1 MVVRPPLR
9 SRAEAREYIGPF
21 FRSHTSR
28 KTPIPMPQPVAW
40 MNGEL
45 IDATRAAV
53 PVGDLGVVAGASV
66 TEFLRTFRH
75 EVFRLDEHLARLMTS
90 LELLEFSTQIETET
104 LRDAID
110 AVASHNGQLIPE
122 NHELGLIAFVTAGR
136 NLTYLGAAGRDQI
149 GQGTVCVHSFPLPFE
164 LWAHRYSEGQHLATV
179 SVPPLPSS
187 AVNPRAKHRNRI
199 HWLRADREARAR
211 FEDSSSILTT
221 NDGFLT
227 ETSSGNVFV
236 VNGDTLRTPKAE
248 SVLGG
253 ISREVLIEIASSL
266 GMAIEEADLTSDDL
280 ATADEVL
287 TTSTPYCV
295 VPVTKF
301 NGQPIGSGSAGPQFR
316 RLIAAWSE
324 SVGVDI
330 VQQAEQVAAERS

>member
-1 MVVRPPLR
+1 MPV
-9 SRAEAREYIGPF
+9 
-21 FRSHTSR
+21 
-28 KTPIPMPQPVAW
+28 PIAW

-75 EVFRLDEHLARLMTS
+75 KSFRLDEHLARLMTS
-90 LELLEFSTQIETET
+90 LNLLEFSTQIDAAT
-104 LRDAID
+104 LREAIGT
-110 AVASHNGQLIPE
+110 VVSHNCQLIPE
-122 NHELGLIAFVTAGR
+122 NHELGLIAFVTAGQ

-149 GQGTVCVHSFPLPFE
+149 SQGTVCVHSFPLPFE
-164 LWAHRYSEGQHLATV
+164 LWAHRYQEGQHLATV

-187 AVNPRAKHRNRI
+187 GVDPRAKHRNRI
-199 HWLRADREARAR
+199 HWLRADREARGR

-221 NDGFLT
+221 DDGFLT

-236 VNGDTLRTPKAE
+236 INGDTLKTPKAE
-248 SVLGG
+248 LVLGG
-253 ISREVLIEIASSL
+253 ISREALIEIASDL
-266 GMAIEEADLTSDDL
+266 GMTVEQADLTTEDL
-280 ATADEVL
+280 VAADEVL

-301 NGQPIGSGSAGPQFR
+301 NGQPIGSGLPGPQFR

>member
-1 MVVRPPLR
+1 M
-9 SRAEAREYIGPF
+9 
-21 FRSHTSR
+21 SH
-28 KTPIPMPQPVAW
+28 PVAW

-45 IDATRAAV
+45 IDATQAAI

-75 EVFRLDEHLARLMTS
+75 EAFRLDEHLSRLMTS
-90 LELLEFSTQIETET
+90 LELLEFSTQIETAT
-104 LRDAID
+104 LREAIN
-110 AVASHNGQLIPE
+110 AVVSHNRRVIPK
-122 NHELGLIAFVTAGR
+122 NHELGIIAFVTAGQ
-136 NLTYLGAAGRDQI
+136 NLTYLGAAGRDQVS
-149 GQGTVCVHSFPLPFE
+149 QGTVCVHSFPLPFE
-164 LWAHRYSEGQHLATV
+164 LWAHRYTEGQHLATV

-187 AVNPRAKHRNRI
+187 AVDPRAKHRNRI
-199 HWLRADREARAR
+199 HWLRADREARGL
-211 FEDSSSILTT
+211 FEGSSSILTS
-221 NDGFLT
+221 DGGFVT

-248 SVLGG
+248 LVLGG
-253 ISREVLIEIASSL
+253 ISRETLIEIASSL
-266 GMAIEEADLTSDDL
+266 GLTVEEAELTPGDI
-280 ATADEVL
+280 ATAEEVL

-301 NGQPIGSGSAGPQFR
+301 NGQPVGSGSPGPQFR

-330 VQQAEQVAAERS
+330 VQQAELVAAERS